1 MSTHCASCPTSL
13 KLLSSCPLVPFDDV
27 HIISALAWQYLMVY
41 ASLYIYIVLAYFIVQ
56 AVRTHRSKY
65 RSTVLLLVIG
75 TFVNELIVKNIIA

>member
-1 MSTHCASCPTSL
+1 
-13 KLLSSCPLVPFDDV
+13 
-27 HIISALAWQYLMVY
+27 MVY